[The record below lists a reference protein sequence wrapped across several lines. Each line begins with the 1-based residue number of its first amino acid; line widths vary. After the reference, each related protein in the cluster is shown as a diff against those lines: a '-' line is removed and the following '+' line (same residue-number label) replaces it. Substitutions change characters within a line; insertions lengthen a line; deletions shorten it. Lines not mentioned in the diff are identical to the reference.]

1 MELSSKGGGET
12 KQLSKRKFWENSSM
26 NNITFIVVK
35 TWKPPKHQTIGKW
48 LNYGIVGT
56 DYISPYAH
64 GAYSLMGIFYRQKQ

>member
-1 MELSSKGGGET
+1 
-12 KQLSKRKFWENSSM
+12 M

-56 DYISPYAH
+56 GYISPYAH
-64 GAYSLMGIFYRQKQ
+64 GA